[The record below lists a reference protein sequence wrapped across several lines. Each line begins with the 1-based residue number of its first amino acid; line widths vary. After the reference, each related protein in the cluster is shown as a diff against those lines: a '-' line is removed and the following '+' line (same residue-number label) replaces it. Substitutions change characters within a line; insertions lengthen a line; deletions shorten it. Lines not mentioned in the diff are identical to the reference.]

1 MGKKTVV
8 SNILSTF
15 LLQFVTIV
23 NGLVVPKIFLSLF
36 GSEANGMVT
45 SISQFLNYVTLLEGG
60 ISGVVLASL
69 YKPLQENDQKK
80 ISGIFNATQHF
91 FRQIGAIYIVY
102 SIILAFVY
110 PLIVE
115 TPYSYGYVFALIL
128 VLTIKLFTQ
137 YFFSMSYQILIKAS
151 QKVYLISRT
160 KAIVLL
166 LNIVAIFV
174 CSKIFEDLIFIKAI
188 SSIILF
194 IQPVV
199 FSLHVRKHFELDKT
213 VPRDKTAL
221 SQRWS
226 GFGHTLAYFINTNIS
241 IIMLTAFST
250 LSLVSV
256 YSVYIMITN
265 AIRNLI
271 VALASALIPSV
282 GAVMSKG
289 NKEESSKAFGIYSF
303 GMGFFTMLLFTCGI
317 VLILPFVKIYTS
329 NITDVNYIRPA
340 FAIVLMVA
348 ELIYCFREPYINAAY
363 AAGHFKQT
371 VKFAYI
377 ESALNIIISLILVHK
392 LNLLGVAIALLVS
405 MTYRM
410 VAHVI
415 YLKNNILHLPI
426 YNFVKLAVVF
436 FSTALFVTVLSYL
449 VLPLSEINSYWSWI
463 VCAIF
468 VGMIGMV
475 SFGAVSLVFFKP
487 MLQKIIG
494 GLSMKK
500 KL

>member
-1 MGKKTVV
+1 MI

-15 LLQFVTIV
+15 LLQFVTII

-60 ISGVVLASL
+60 VSGVVLASL
-69 YKPLQENDQKK
+69 YKPLQENDEKK

-91 FRQIGAIYIVY
+91 FRQIGAIYVVY

-110 PLIVE
+110 PLVVE
-115 TPYSYGYVFALIL
+115 TPYSYGYVFVLVL

-166 LNIVAIFV
+166 VNIIAIFI
-174 CSKIFEDLIFIKAI
+174 CSKVFKDLIFIKAV

-199 FSLHVRKHFELDKT
+199 FSFHVKKRFKLDKT
-213 VPRDKTAL
+213 VARDITAL

-241 IIMLTAFST
+241 VIMLTAFST

-282 GAVMSKG
+282 GAIMSKG
-289 NKEESSKAFGIYSF
+289 DKEESSKAFAIYSF
-303 GMGFFTMLLFTCGI
+303 GMCFFTMLLFTCGI
-317 VLILPFVKIYTS
+317 VLILPFVKVYTA

-348 ELIYCFREPYINAAY
+348 ELIYCFREPYINVAY

-377 ESALNIIISLILVHK
+377 ESALNIIVSLLLVHK
-392 LNLLGVAIALLVS
+392 LNLLGVAIALLIS

-410 VAHVI
+410 MAHII
-415 YLKNNILHLPI
+415 YLKYNILKLPI
-426 YNFVKLAVVF
+426 YNFVKLAAVF

-463 VCAIF
+463 VNAIVVGIISAISF
-468 VGMIGMV
+468 VAV
-475 SFGAVSLVFFKP
+475 SFVFFKP

-494 GLSMKK
+494 GISTKK